1 MKCPKCGTEF
11 HGNFC
16 PQCGQF
22 VDSEDKFQMNIDWSK
37 SGMDQLQRPPRVVR
51 QRPPQLPQYQAPP
64 VPPGAPIPPP
74 SYQYPPQQYQP
85 QQYGPYYQAPPQ
97 YRQAPPYYP
106 PRPAYAKPRKNHKD
120 VVFGIFLAAIIC
132 VAIAI
137 LILLMPIFNVK
148 ETSIQRV
155 ADKYNLSQELEDDFL
170 QKLDMIGLKENE
182 TDIIA
187 VDRTEEGTVLTFENE
202 NYPYDFEA
210 TSADGKTFSDVKYFN
225 SELIEDGNS
234 VAALGKV
241 AVNDEEIDD
250 MIVQTR
256 VIVKQCLV
264 SPASAKFPTST
275 YWDFLVDQSN
285 YVIVG
290 RSYVDS
296 QNSFGA
302 MVRTDIKVR
311 FEKSGGEL
319 VMLSLELD
327 GEPVL

>member
-1 MKCPKCGTEF
+1 MGMFTKGQQ
-11 HGNFC
+11 HS
-16 PQCGQF
+16 PQ
-22 VDSEDKFQMNIDWSK
+22 
-37 SGMDQLQRPPRVVR
+37 P
-51 QRPPQLPQYQAPP
+51 PQYQAPP
-64 VPPGAPIPPP
+64 VPPAAPIPPQ

-85 QQYGPYYQAPPQ
+85 PQYGPYDQAPPQ

-106 PRPAYAKPRKNHKD
+106 PRPAYAKPKKNHKD

-170 QKLDMIGLKENE
+170 KKLDMIGLEENE

-202 NYPYDFEA
+202 HYQYDFEA

-234 VAALGKV
+234 VAALEKV

>member
-1 MKCPKCGTEF
+1 MGMFTKGQQ
-11 HGNFC
+11 HS
-16 PQCGQF
+16 PQ
-22 VDSEDKFQMNIDWSK
+22 
-37 SGMDQLQRPPRVVR
+37 P
-51 QRPPQLPQYQAPP
+51 PQYQAPP

-74 SYQYPPQQYQP
+74 SYQYPPQQYQQQP
-85 QQYGPYYQAPPQ
+85 QYGPYYQAPPQ

-106 PRPAYAKPRKNHKD
+106 PHPAYAKPKKNNSNLAL
-120 VVFGIFLAAIIC
+120 GISMCIFLGV
-132 VAIAI
+132 VAIVLFVFVA
-137 LILLMPIFNVK
+137 MFGGRDD
-148 ETSIQRV
+148 SIQRV

-170 QKLDMIGLKENE
+170 QKLDMIGLEENE

-202 NYPYDFEA
+202 HYQYDFEA

-234 VAALGKV
+234 VATLGKV